1 MDDKGDEIIPS
12 SVVSMVPSTAV
23 DKSVAKEAL
32 DNCRTISNMLK
43 AAHKYKE
50 QAEKF
55 IRLEAQ
61 TYVDC
66 ANLRGRLPKGT
77 KTEDR
82 RIIEWLETMSGQEQ
96 LGVIDKCAE
105 NSMSIRALYKRL
117 QSASEAWKSE
127 YKDFSHDER
136 VDRKS
141 IVNKLLTVGI
151 VDLKSEY
158 KDKYNDRATND
169 AFKNRAKDMLL
180 KHGGICFG
188 DGVYIKPDVCMTMSD
203 AEKQSAIAKALL
215 IRVKSINNDCIQAA
229 KLLCELGRNR
239 QTKTVDE
246 TFKQLKEYGAF
257 SVIQIMASNICKP
270 PYDWS
275 EF

>member
-1 MDDKGDEIIPS
+1 MGDSAAEIIPS
-12 SVVSMVPSTAV
+12 SYVSMVPSTAT
-23 DKSVAKEAL
+23 DKSAAKEAL
-32 DNCRTISNMLK
+32 ENCRTISNMLK

-66 ANLRGRLPKGT
+66 ANLKGRLPKGI

-82 RIIEWLETMSGQEQ
+82 RIIEWLESMSIQEQ
-96 LGVIDKCAE
+96 LDVIDKCEE
-105 NSMSIRALYKRL
+105 NTMSIRALYKRL
-117 QSASEAWKSE
+117 QSASKAWESE

-136 VDRKS
+136 INRKS
-141 IVNKLLTVGI
+141 IVDKLLTVGI

-169 AFKNRAKDMLL
+169 AFKNRAKDALL
-180 KHGGICFG
+180 KHGGVCFG
-188 DGVYIKPDVCMTMSD
+188 DGIYIKPDVCKTMSD
-203 AEKQSAIAKALL
+203 AEKQAAIAKALL
-215 IRVKSINNDCIQAA
+215 IRVRSINNDCIQAA
-229 KLLCELGRNR
+229 KLLLEFGCNPP
-239 QTKTVDE
+239 TKTAAK
-246 TFKQLKEYGAF
+246 TFEVLKDYGVF
-257 SVIQIMASNICKP
+257 TVIQIMASNMCKT

>member
-12 SVVSMVPSTAV
+12 SVVSMVPSTAA
-23 DKSVAKEAL
+23 DKSVVKEAL
-32 DNCRTISNMLK
+32 NNCRTISNMLK

-82 RIIEWLETMSGQEQ
+82 RIIEWLETLSVQEQ
-96 LGVIDKCAE
+96 LSVIDKCSE
-105 NSMSIRALYKRL
+105 SSMSIRSLYKRL

-127 YKDFSHDER
+127 YKDSLHDER
-136 VDRKS
+136 ADRKS
-141 IVNKLLTVGI
+141 IVDKLLTVGI

-169 AFKNRAKDMLL
+169 AFKNRAKDALL

-188 DGVYIKPDVCMTMSD
+188 DGIYIKPDACMTMSD
-203 AEKQSAIAKALL
+203 AEKQAAIAKALL
-215 IRVKSINNDCIQAA
+215 IRVKSINSDCIQAA
-229 KLLCELGRNR
+229 KLLCELERN
-239 QTKTVDE
+239 QPSKTMVKTLE
-246 TFKQLKEYGAF
+246 QLTDYGAF
-257 SVIQIMASNICKP
+257 AVIKSMASNMCKP

-275 EF
+275 EL